1 ENVLGT
7 PPPAPPPNVPAL
19 EENAPGQAARSV
31 RERLEEHRANPVCA
45 TCHNVMDPIG
55 FSLENFDAIGQWR
68 TREPGG
74 AIDASGQMAN
84 GRKVDG
90 PVSLREALAA
100 DPEQFA
106 GLFTEKLLTYAL
118 GRGLEPYDM
127 PIVRSIVRDA
137 AAENYRFSAIVLGVA
152 RSVPFRMKA
161 AELPAEGPTTAAAS
175 SQ

>member
-1 ENVLGT
+1 
-7 PPPAPPPNVPAL
+7 
-19 EENAPGQAARSV
+19 
-31 RERLEEHRANPVCA
+31 RLEEHRANPVCA

-84 GRKVDG
+84 GTPVDG
-90 PVSLREALAA
+90 PVSLREALSQ

-106 GLFTEKLLTYAL
+106 GLVTEKLLTYAL

-127 PIVRSIVRDA
+127 PIVRAIVREA
-137 AAENYRFSAIVLGVA
+137 AAEDFRFSAIVRGVA
-152 RSVPFRMKA
+152 TSVPFRMRV
-161 AELPAEGPTTAAAS
+161 AERPADGPTTAAAS
-175 SQ
+175 SPTRRP